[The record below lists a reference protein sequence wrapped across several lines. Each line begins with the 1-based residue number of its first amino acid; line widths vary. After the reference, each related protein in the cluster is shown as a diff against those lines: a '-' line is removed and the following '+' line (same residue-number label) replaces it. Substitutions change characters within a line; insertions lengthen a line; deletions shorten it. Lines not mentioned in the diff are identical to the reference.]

1 MVFCQEL
8 LINYIEYMF
17 ANFLGRFSHDL
28 GIDLGTKNTLVYM
41 NDKGIVINEPSVVAI
56 NKRTNEILEVGEAAN
71 RMVGKTPGH
80 IEAIK
85 PLVDGVISDF
95 EVTEKMLKYFITKVH
110 QENFALIP
118 RPRVV
123 IGIPLDLTEVERK
136 AVEDAAKSAGARK
149 VYLIEEAMAAA
160 IGAHLPVIDAT
171 ATMVVDIG
179 GGSSEIAVIS
189 LGGVVTWKSLR
200 LAGNEFDNNI
210 IEYIREEFNILI
222 GEQIAESIKIKIGSA
237 MPLDEPKEME
247 VRGRDLITGLPK
259 AIIVNDVQIR
269 EALSRTVSKITDNI
283 KTILETTPPELVSD
297 IYERG
302 IFLSGGGALLRG
314 LDKAISLAAK
324 IPVKIAE
331 DPLTCVVRGTGYLLE
346 NKELFEKVKQIVK
359 SRNLSIYEQL
369 EEIKPI
375 DTVSTDT
382 TLQQARE
389 IKTQRIKQSIKET
402 IKSLINE
409 NINPTKYKVNKRTGI
424 SFITLNKYYQLI
436 LDEVTNEKIIKTTI

>member
-1 MVFCQEL
+1 
-8 LINYIEYMF
+8 MF
-17 ANFLGRFSHDL
+17 AKLLGKFSHDL
-28 GIDLGTKNTLVYM
+28 GIDLGTKNTLVYVS
-41 NDKGIVINEPSVVAI
+41 DKGIVVNEPSVVAI

-95 EVTEKMLKYFITKVH
+95 EVTEKMLKYFINKVH
-110 QENFALIP
+110 NEHFALIP

-123 IGIPLDLTEVERK
+123 IGIPLDLTEVEKK
-136 AVEDAAKSAGARK
+136 AVEDAARSAGARK
-149 VYLIEEAMAAA
+149 VYLIDEAMAAA
-160 IGAHLPVIDAT
+160 IGAHLPVTEAT

-179 GGSSEIAVIS
+179 GGTTEIAVIS

-222 GEQIAESIKIKIGSA
+222 GEQIAEDIKIKIGSA
-237 MPLDEPKEME
+237 IPLDEAKEME

-259 AIIVNDVQIR
+259 AIMVTDKQIR
-269 EALSRTVSKITDNI
+269 EAISRTILKIVENI

-314 LDKAISLAAK
+314 LDKAISLASK

-331 DPLTCVVRGTGYLLE
+331 DPLTCVVRGTGYLLG
-346 NKELFEKVKQIVK
+346 NKELLEKVV
-359 SRNLSIYEQL
+359 LPSISD
-369 EEIKPI
+369 K
-375 DTVSTDT
+375 
-382 TLQQARE
+382 
-389 IKTQRIKQSIKET
+389 
-402 IKSLINE
+402 
-409 NINPTKYKVNKRTGI
+409 
-424 SFITLNKYYQLI
+424 
-436 LDEVTNEKIIKTTI
+436 